1 MNATTPETHQKPP
14 ATKREL
20 PPVFALAVST
30 ILLWLAFAQVSRLVD
45 PLQYIVG
52 ALVCPALILLV
63 IRHGYLFARWLHWKG
78 REEREKKHLERFQA
92 SAGARKPED
101 YSPVDRLHAAQSEAL
116 KEIPDPQGRF
126 RARALTLYAAPA
138 MTVLL
143 AGLQLALWPE
153 GSFGAGLV
161 LGQAT
166 LALFVI
172 IRVIVDRRPTQE
184 WIELRTR
191 GELFR
196 REQYLCLARVGPYEE
211 GRLTSPDT
219 RIAAIGSASLERM
232 DELLRME
239 NEDDPDR
246 STWLEHLAS
255 SPGSKPVFDD
265 FLERLKTYQYHRA
278 CKQIAWMRSAA
289 EDAEDSAR
297 LIEWVAGIA
306 AFGSILVAAVGS
318 FLLMTRPELRPD
330 GNVEILDAAISLG
343 VFLPALVGMLLA
355 IKSVFNLRMLA
366 ENYQRT
372 ERSLERLRKKLV
384 GLQEEAERK
393 PADDSQRRQLETRFR
408 KLVLRVEAELTEEY
422 YRWRIVTQ
430 RDTYELA

>member
-1 MNATTPETHQKPP
+1 MNATAPETRQTPP
-14 ATKREL
+14 AAKRET
-20 PPVFALAVST
+20 PPVFALAVSI

-45 PLQYIVG
+45 TLQYIVG
-52 ALVCPALILLV
+52 ALVCPVWILLS
-63 IRHGYLFARWLHWKG
+63 IRYGYLYARQLHWKG

-101 YSPVDRLHAAQSEAL
+101 YSPVDRVHAAQSETL
-116 KEIPDPQGRF
+116 KDVPDSQGQF

-138 MTVLL
+138 MAVLL

-153 GSFGAGLV
+153 GSFGAGLI
-161 LGQAT
+161 LGQAI

-211 GRLTSPDT
+211 GRLTSPET
-219 RIAAIGSASLERM
+219 RIAEIGAASLERM

-265 FLERLKTYQYHRA
+265 FPERLKTYQYHRA
-278 CKQIAWMRSAA
+278 CKQIAWMRSAS
-289 EDAEDSAR
+289 EDAERAAK
-297 LIEWVAGIA
+297 LIEWIAGIA
-306 AFGSILVAAVGS
+306 AFGTILVAGGSS

-366 ENYQRT
+366 ENYRLT
-372 ERSLERLRKKLV
+372 ECSLERLRKELV
-384 GLQEEAERK
+384 GLQEEVERK
-393 PADDSQRRQLETRFR
+393 QADASVRRQLETRFQ